1 MGTKK
6 FKVNKRS
13 EFVKLFSKCH
23 KYQPTFDDCV
33 KDGLNEARPYFQHG
47 VPEFDIPPFDPF
59 FAEEIIQMR
68 GSQSL
73 NYKLTLRNV
82 YESGWTKSHVYRF
95 KSDLKNGYVQYNQ
108 WFPEK
113 FLQGEWEIEYN
124 LMGPYANAGT
134 FNLTLYNYTQ
144 VTTINLKKG
153 NFRDPYSPFKV
164 RVNAIDSGDM
174 ELHVDNLITGLSPTL
189 EFIVDRLLNISWR
202 PGFMV
207 LKPLI
212 DDIVS
217 TAFTKIFNDAFRNF
231 PFEKVFY
238 K

>member
-1 MGTKK
+1 MI
-6 FKVNKRS
+6 S
-13 EFVKLFSKCH
+13 VKLFSKCH

-134 FNLTLYNYTQ
+134 FNLTLCEYKASMFYNVSKKVALSITDYPLQ
-144 VTTINLKKG
+144 LSTISFDCTPDLCFRVSYAGQSWQFLIRKLK
-153 NFRDPYSPFKV
+153 Y
-164 RVNAIDSGDM
+164 
-174 ELHVDNLITGLSPTL
+174 LLIT
-189 EFIVDRLLNISWR
+189 
-202 PGFMV
+202 
-207 LKPLI
+207 
-212 DDIVS
+212 
-217 TAFTKIFNDAFRNF
+217 
-231 PFEKVFY
+231 
-238 K
+238 